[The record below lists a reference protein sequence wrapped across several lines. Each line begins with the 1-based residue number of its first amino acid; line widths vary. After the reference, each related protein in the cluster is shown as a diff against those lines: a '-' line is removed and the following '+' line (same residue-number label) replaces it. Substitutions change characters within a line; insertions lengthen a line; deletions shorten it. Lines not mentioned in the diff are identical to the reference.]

1 MPDLSYTPDWS
12 TLPNPFSRITA
23 QSLME
28 AFPEKGADTS
38 EIITGHVSGRSTDII
53 DIVTGVQSAIL
64 MIGASHIG
72 KSTLLRYLARPP
84 QSEWS
89 WRGELAELR
98 DQWKLDDFHFV
109 IVDLAPL
116 VGIAQQN
123 DLLTSFAEQCAIA
136 LLRANPSENNP
147 PFEPET
153 KKLPDLSRTINQF
166 LRNKH
171 QQEPAARFFLVI
183 DTLEY
188 LGKQSIESSATQEGV
203 RAQQNIGLSL
213 LDQSGALRMLVDLID
228 EFSNFGVL
236 LSTQSLPRPR
246 LEDQFKQ
253 VSADLA
259 RFATTTLQS
268 FTWKDAQKLLAQ
280 SPESFGTNWAKAFRL
295 SGGSCIFTE
304 AEQQWILEQAG
315 THPYLLHQYCL
326 NTFRY
331 KQQYAMQYG
340 KWTELQSSDQHTI
353 NEYTREQLSIF
364 LAHFWQR
371 LQEALDKSSLE
382 TRQNF
387 YDFIQQAA
395 QKQALAEITLAEWY
409 QHNQELRYIL
419 CNEGV
424 VRFDPLQP
432 VHFPGAILRHYL
444 LRKVQENTTASS
456 ATSIPSSLSARGSS
470 LIIRRPREREE
481 LLPLTDTEFRLMKIL
496 LEHAERCT
504 EEQLIAGGWGRPIEH
519 ATFTQRLF
527 HLRKKLK
534 QHCAGTEIIENR
546 YGGIYTLN
554 HPEWFTLE

>member
-12 TLPNPFSRITA
+12 TLPNPFSRITT
-23 QSLME
+23 QSLIE
-28 AFPEKGADTS
+28 FPPEKGADTS

-72 KSTLLRYLARPP
+72 KSTLLRYLARAP

-89 WRGELAELR
+89 WRDELAELR
-98 DQWKLDDFHFV
+98 DQLKLDDFHFV
-109 IVDLAPL
+109 VVDLAPL
-116 VGIAQQN
+116 AGIEQKN
-123 DLLTSFAEQCAIA
+123 DLLTCFVEQCAIA
-136 LLRANPSENNP
+136 LLTANAPENKAA
-147 PFEPET
+147 FEREV
-153 KKLPDLSRTINQF
+153 KKLPDLSRNINQF
-166 LRNKH
+166 LRDKR
-171 QQEPAARFFLVI
+171 QEAPTARFFLVI

-188 LGKQSIESSATQEGV
+188 LGKHGIEPFATQEGV
-203 RAQQNIGLSL
+203 RAQQDIGLSL

-228 EFSNFGVL
+228 ECSNFGVL
-236 LSTQSLPRPR
+236 ISTQSLPRPR

-259 RFATTTLQS
+259 RFTTTTLQS
-268 FTWKDAQKLLAQ
+268 FTWKDAQKLLTQ

-295 SGGSCIFTE
+295 LGGSCIFT
-304 AEQQWILEQAG
+304 AVEQQWILEQAG

-331 KQQYAMQYG
+331 KQQYALQYRE
-340 KWTELQSSDQHTI
+340 WTELQSNDQHTI
-353 NEYTREQLSIF
+353 NEYTRERLSIF

-371 LQEALDKSSLE
+371 LQEALDKSSPE

-395 QKQALAEITLAEWY
+395 QKQALEEIKLAEWY
-409 QHNQELRYIL
+409 QYNQELRYIL
-419 CNEGV
+419 CNEGG
-424 VRFDPLQP
+424 VRFDPFQP

-444 LRKVQENTTASS
+444 LRKVQENTTTSSPAS
-456 ATSIPSSLSARGSS
+456 TPSSLPARGSS
-470 LIIRRPREREE
+470 LIIRRPHEREE
-481 LLPLTDTEFRLMKIL
+481 PLSLTDTEFRLMKTL

-504 EEQLIAGGWGRPIEH
+504 EEQLIAGGWGKPIEH

-527 HLRKKLK
+527 HLRRKLK